1 MELKEVFEPIIKF
14 IKGFQK
20 KETENS
26 KEKAKEKTDFDVKIT
41 LYLYLHIYT
50 IFYNFL
56 MSKGRKNET

>member
-26 KEKAKEKTDFDVKIT
+26 KEKAKELLIMGFIDRFREELPMEYAVELNQLLK
-41 LYLYLHIYT
+41 
-50 IFYNFL
+50 
-56 MSKGRKNET
+56 KNL